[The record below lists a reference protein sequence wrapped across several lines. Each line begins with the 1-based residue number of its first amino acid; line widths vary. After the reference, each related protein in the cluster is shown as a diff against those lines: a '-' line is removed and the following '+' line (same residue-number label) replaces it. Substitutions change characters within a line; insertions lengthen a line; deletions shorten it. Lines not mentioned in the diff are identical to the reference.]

1 MIPRDFRLALLG
13 LLLASLTG
21 SVSAQAKVSANHVRE
36 EASASPEAAGDHL
49 RLVTK
54 RGVVHVWR
62 PSDYQARTAGIVVYV
77 HGYFTDADQ
86 AWTEGQLAAQFQASG
101 RNALFIVPEA
111 PQSLAEGVRWKSL
124 RGLLDAIQRT
134 AALRLPRGPLVVVG
148 HSGAFRTI
156 LNWLRDPRVRF
167 LILLDGLYRN
177 ERQFRYW
184 LQYAPA
190 HRSHQMVLVANETHE
205 KSDRFARR
213 FRGAARRE
221 RIPEDFSEFTK
232 LERGARLLYLRS
244 QYEHMEIVT
253 GGKVLPLFLKLTP
266 LESLPVAQE
275 PGGARSSKTDPSR

>member
-1 MIPRDFRLALLG
+1 MMPCDFRLALLG
-13 LLLASLTG
+13 LLLAGLTG
-21 SVSAQAKVSANHVRE
+21 T
-36 EASASPEAAGDHL
+36 ASARAQTSASRPREAANTSPEAAGDYL

-62 PSDYQARTAGIVVYV
+62 PSGYQARSAGIVVYV

-86 AWTEGQLAAQFQASG
+86 AWSEGHLAAQFQASG

-111 PQSLAEGVRWKSL
+111 PQSVAEAVPWKSL
-124 RGLLDAIQRT
+124 GGMLDAVQRA

-156 LNWLRDPRVRF
+156 LNWLRDPRLRSV
-167 LILLDGLYRN
+167 ILLDGLYRN

-184 LQYAPA
+184 LQYAPGRRA
-190 HRSHQMVLVANETHE
+190 HQMVLVANETHE

-232 LERGARLLYLRS
+232 HERGARLLYLRS
-244 QYEHMEIVT
+244 QYEHMGIVN
-253 GGKVLPLFLKLTP
+253 GGKVIPLLLQLTP
-266 LESLPVAQE
+266 LASLPLVQK
-275 PGGARSSKTDPSR
+275 PGAAGASKTDTSP